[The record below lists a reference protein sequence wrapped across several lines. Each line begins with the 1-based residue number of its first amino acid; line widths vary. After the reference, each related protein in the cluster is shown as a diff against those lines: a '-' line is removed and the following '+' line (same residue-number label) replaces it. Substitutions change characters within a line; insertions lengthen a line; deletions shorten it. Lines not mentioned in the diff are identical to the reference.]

1 MIWRERARPPIQ
13 QLTRIT
19 EPEQGVHIMK
29 TSLALAIMLLML
41 SGGEPIWA
49 EALSGSLV
57 GQIVFSGEST
67 PDQIVE
73 VTRDPSYCGKTAT
86 IRTVAVNRKTGGL
99 EGAVVSFDTIP
110 VPTTEPLLPP
120 VVIANSHCAFSPLI
134 VVGRVGQPL
143 EIHNDDP
150 IMHNTHLTLETRTF
164 LNVALV
170 PAGRPVVKQLAK
182 PGIYHAKCDA
192 HPFMTAAVMALPH
205 PFFSVTDETGAFRIS
220 HLPPGDH
227 IMTIWHHTLGTFQQR
242 ITIPASGEA
251 TVTIQYPAHAESKI
265 K

>member
-1 MIWRERARPPIQ
+1 MIWRERATIPQ
-13 QLTRIT
+13 QPSIRSHET
-19 EPEQGVHIMK
+19 EQGAHFTK
-29 TSLALAIMLLML
+29 TLFTGSILILVLS
-41 SGGEPIWA
+41 SGGAIWA
-49 EALSGSLV
+49 EAPV
-57 GQIVFSGEST
+57 GALAGRITFTGAST
-67 PDQIVE
+67 PDQVLE
-73 VTRDPSYCGKTAT
+73 VTRDAPFCGKTAT
-86 IRTVAVNRKTGGL
+86 IRTLAVNRETGGL
-99 EGAVVSFDTIP
+99 EGAVVSLDAIP
-110 VPTTEPLLPP
+110 IPPNESPLPP
-120 VVIANSHCAFSPLI
+120 VGLVNSHCALSPPI
-134 VVGRVGQPL
+134 MAGQVGQQL
-143 EIHNDDP
+143 EIRNDDP
-150 IMHNTHLTLETRTF
+150 IMHNTHLTLGTRTF

-192 HPFMTAAVMALPH
+192 HPFMSATVMALPH

-227 IMTIWHHTLGTFQQR
+227 VMTIWHHTLGTFQQR

>member
-49 EALSGSLV
+49 EAPSGSLV
-57 GQIVFSGEST
+57 GRIVFSGEST

-73 VTRDPSYCGKTAT
+73 VTRDSSYCGKTAT

-99 EGAVVSFDTIP
+99 AGAVVSVDAIP

-150 IMHNTHLTLETRTF
+150 IMHNTHLTLETSTF

-170 PAGRPVVKQLAK
+170 PAGRPVVKQFKK
-182 PGIYHAKCDA
+182 PGIYHVKCDA
-192 HPFMTAAVMALPH
+192 HKFMKAAVIVLSH
-205 PFFSVTDETGAFRIS
+205 PFFSVTDRTGAFRIS

-227 IMTIWHHTLGTFQQR
+227 VVTIWHEVLGTYRQR
-242 ITIPASGEA
+242 ITIPLHGDAN
-251 TVTIQYPAHAESKI
+251 VTIEYPANTGSHDK
-265 K
+265 